1 MNIKHWSDVVGIDIK
16 NIDKK
21 YDSYIND
28 SAKNLRFQSAQKLL
42 STENPK
48 WEKLE
53 LHDGMMLPI
62 IERRPFE
69 NTEDILKFNTA
80 VTDDACHDLLIN
92 NQYSLFDK
100 IGVYSNIIEL
110 GAREFISPSDGKTV
124 LYHLSAAKNTGYFF
138 TPPSLAVRMVIA
150 SLEHNPTANLILDP
164 ATGAGIFLAYYLLL
178 NGKDKHFIGIEL
190 DEHTSNLANNMLSYI
205 RDALNINADIE
216 IICEN
221 FFCYFDRVK
230 HDIYFDAV
238 VMNPPYGSVKFL
250 SSDLT
255 DVSTAANLSKEALNA
270 LSSELRRKTIESSTK
285 LRNQF
290 KGTGME
296 NGTLEYSKLFM
307 TAANELLTSSGTV
320 VAITP
325 SSWLGDESSTKF
337 RKKIIE
343 GKHLNEVWIIPEKAK
358 FFKGV
363 NQPTSVVIIN
373 KAESSI
379 ISVSN
384 PVLEVDDIENNRFKC
399 DCESIL
405 SVSGDKT
412 KFPKCNL
419 RDIEILKKLRNFGK
433 FKDID
438 ELINARGEL
447 DLTQYKAYISHSDT
461 GYRLIRGDHI
471 QGNILVSTEDSD
483 KDGYVLFDEF
493 IGSIKNSAKE
503 KYIGMSRIAIPQ
515 CSYLQK
521 NKRIEAAIV
530 PKNSIISNSCDF
542 LAVDSSE
549 NPIEKQ
555 FYYWIVITS
564 SVAEW
569 QFRIFS
575 YNNHVANKE
584 IDELTCISFD
594 SLSESQR
601 KALCVLFQDYNSSK
615 LSPIKADTYIAS
627 LYGLTATEYQSIL
640 VAIGYQNINEY
651 LKEYSSMSN
660 SAVGLEIPQ
669 HQMPSLSK
677 LDKLMISYVEP
688 GGNWTSI
695 PESVPSKRLDQIRA
709 MAKTRGM
716 VRTTYYSRLR
726 YDQPS
731 YTISTYYN
739 RPGNGANIHPWED
752 RTLSSREAARLQSFP
767 DSFIFRGNEA
777 AVRTQIGNAVPP
789 LLGYAIGK
797 AIEKKT
803 GEGTQFCDIFAG
815 AGGLSFGMEL
825 AGFHGIAA
833 LELNKSAAETYA
845 ANHNKTIK
853 TIVGDIN
860 DENIQ
865 KDLFSSMINGI
876 DPTKPWVLVGGP
888 PCQGFSTAGY
898 RNEND
903 KRNKLV
909 DSYLKI
915 IHVVQPPIVVM
926 ENVPGILSMK
936 KGDVIRGV
944 YSALHELGYHLPSEP
959 WVLDAERYG
968 VPQMRRR
975 VIIIAAKD
983 ETLLPAYPQPI
994 FAKCLGRREQKD
1006 TQASLFHE
1014 PHPVTVG
1021 EAFYGLPNLMPI
1033 NKYYPSDVEID
1044 STYSEWC
1051 CGNLTT
1057 EEFLNTRK
1065 QKV

>member
-1 MNIKHWSDVVGIDIK
+1 
-16 NIDKK
+16 
-21 YDSYIND
+21 
-28 SAKNLRFQSAQKLL
+28 
-42 STENPK
+42 
-48 WEKLE
+48 
-53 LHDGMMLPI
+53 ML
-62 IERRPFE
+62 
-69 NTEDILKFNTA
+69 T
-80 VTDDACHDLLIN
+80 
-92 NQYSLFDK
+92 
-100 IGVYSNIIEL
+100 
-110 GAREFISPSDGKTV
+110 
-124 LYHLSAAKNTGYFF
+124 
-138 TPPSLAVRMVIA
+138 
-150 SLEHNPTANLILDP
+150 
-164 ATGAGIFLAYYLLL
+164 
-178 NGKDKHFIGIEL
+178 
-190 DEHTSNLANNMLSYI
+190 YI
-205 RDALNINADIE
+205 RDALNINADIAIE
-216 IICEN
+216 CDN
-221 FFCYFDRVK
+221 FFNYFNRVK
-230 HDIYFDAV
+230 HDLRFDAV

-255 DVSTAANLSKEALNA
+255 DVSTVANLSKEELKS
-270 LSSELRRKTIESSTK
+270 LSSELRRKTIESSAK

-307 TAANELLTSSGTV
+307 TAANELLTTSGAV

-325 SSWLGDESSTKF
+325 SSWLGDETSTKF

-363 NQPTSVVIIN
+363 NQPTSVVVIK

-379 ISVSN
+379 ISISN

-412 KFPKCNL
+412 KFPKCDL
-419 RDIEILKKLRNFGK
+419 HDMEILKKLSHFGK
-433 FKDID
+433 VKDIH

-447 DLTQYKAYISHSDT
+447 DLTQYKTYISHTDT

-471 QGNILVSTEDSD
+471 QNNILVSPETSD

-493 IGSIKNSAKE
+493 TDLIKNSTKE

-521 NKRIEAAIV
+521 DKRIEAAIV

-549 NPIEKQ
+549 RPIEKQ
-555 FYYWIVITS
+555 FYYWIVIIS

-594 SLSESQR
+594 NLNESQR
-601 KALCVLFQDYNSSK
+601 KVLSILFNDYNSSK
-615 LSPIKADTYIAS
+615 LSFIKADAFIAS
-627 LYGLTATEYQSIL
+627 LYSLTVPEYQSIL
-640 VAIGYQNINEY
+640 TAINYQNINEY
-651 LKEYSSMSN
+651 LKEFSSMS
-660 SAVGLEIPQ
+660 SSSVDVEIPQ

-752 RTLSSREAARLQSFP
+752 RTLSAREAARLQSFP
-767 DSFIFRGNEA
+767 DSFIFKGNEA

-789 LLGYAIGK
+789 LLGYAIAK
-797 AIEKKT
+797 AIEKKI
-803 GEGTQFCDIFAG
+803 GERTLFCDVFAG

-825 AGFHGIAA
+825 AGFRGIAA

-845 ANHNKTIK
+845 ANHANTIK

-860 DENIQ
+860 DEDIQ
-865 KDLFSSMINGI
+865 KDLFSSIDNGI
-876 DPTKPWVLVGGP
+876 DSTKPWVLVGDRLARDFLLLATG
-888 PCQGFSTAGY
+888 
-898 RNEND
+898 
-903 KRNKLV
+903 KKMI
-909 DSYLKI
+909 K
-915 IHVVQPPIVVM
+915 
-926 ENVPGILSMK
+926 GI
-936 KGDVIRGV
+936 
-944 YSALHELGYHLPSEP
+944 
-959 WVLDAERYG
+959 
-968 VPQMRRR
+968 
-975 VIIIAAKD
+975 
-983 ETLLPAYPQPI
+983 
-994 FAKCLGRREQKD
+994 
-1006 TQASLFHE
+1006 
-1014 PHPVTVG
+1014 
-1021 EAFYGLPNLMPI
+1021 N
-1033 NKYYPSDVEID
+1033 
-1044 STYSEWC
+1044 
-1051 CGNLTT
+1051 
-1057 EEFLNTRK
+1057 
-1065 QKV
+1065 